1 MAPLITAAALTVA
14 LLVGLWVLIYVGWWL
29 LLRFIDPL
37 LERSRASVQQE
48 RIIKSHHQLLERH
61 RQERARQLARKRH
74 RVVDLN
80 GQVCWLLPDELRG
93 FLRSCWVELE
103 LAEGSA
109 WSVVRQHWRRSSL
122 RWHPDHG
129 GDPVVWLRKQ
139 RAYEA
144 LKRAR
149 SQANEGHALRPGPA
163 PTAGRPAQTLALA
176 LALAAQADPAGRSLN
191 QTMTAVAV
199 GQSEA
204 RGGGSSWTMPAV
216 RRGGDAPDLMR

>member
-1 MAPLITAAALTVA
+1 VAPLITALLGTIA
-14 LLVGLWVLIYVGWWL
+14 LLVALSLLILAGWWL
-29 LLRFIDPL
+29 VLRIIDPL
-37 LERSRASVQQE
+37 LESSRMSVQQE
-48 RIIKSHHQLLERH
+48 RILRHHELLERH
-61 RQERARQLARKRH
+61 RQERARQLARQRH

-144 LKRAR
+144 LKSARAQ
-149 SQANEGHALRPGPA
+149 QAKAMPPRQAPPRPPRRCPGPPQPDA
-163 PTAGRPAQTLALA
+163 RDPETPSPNRYGHRGAGCRGAAGR
-176 LALAAQADPAGRSLN
+176 
-191 QTMTAVAV
+191 
-199 GQSEA
+199 
-204 RGGGSSWTMPAV
+204 
-216 RRGGDAPDLMR
+216 RR

>member
-1 MAPLITAAALTVA
+1 VAPLITALLGTIA
-14 LLVGLWVLIYVGWWL
+14 LLVALSLLILAGWWL
-29 LLRFIDPL
+29 VLRIIDPL
-37 LERSRASVQQE
+37 LESSRMSVQQE
-48 RIIKSHHQLLERH
+48 RILRHHELLERH

-144 LKRAR
+144 LNSARAQQAKDMPPRQAPPRQLGGRRGFWPWRR
-149 SQANEGHALRPGPA
+149 S
-163 PTAGRPAQTLALA
+163 
-176 LALAAQADPAGRSLN
+176 RSLPN
-191 QTMTAVAV
+191 D
-199 GQSEA
+199 
-204 RGGGSSWTMPAV
+204 P
-216 RRGGDAPDLMR
+216 